1 MSHIEL
7 VPDLSHCI
15 ETVAKREYEETL
27 KQLLATSRVTKELE
41 EKAEI
46 LRLFLQTVDF
56 KKLRVES
63 EQYLLTG
70 KKVKFVIYAEG
81 GAPKYAM
88 QILSNL
94 QD

>member
-15 ETVAKREYEETL
+15 ETVAKRGYENTL
-27 KQLLATSRVTKELE
+27 KQLLATEEVNKELE
-41 EKAEI
+41 ERLEI